1 MDRLQQAIQKAR
13 EERQSRQ
20 RTVPAE
26 PLRLDPDQAVTPSA
40 TNVETLWT
48 DPPAIEINP
57 RVASR
62 NRLVSLEGG
71 PDAAPY
77 DMLRTKMLQ
86 QILSNG
92 WRRVALTSPYAGCG
106 KSTAVAYLAFSLGRQ
121 EDLRTVVIDFDL
133 RRRGLADVL
142 GQSGAHNMA
151 DVISG
156 SVPFQDHARRH
167 GNNVIFGLN
176 FSPTRNPAE
185 ILQSRRTI
193 EMLEW
198 IESEYQ
204 PDIMLFDTP
213 PLMVSDDSH
222 GFLRNVDCALLL
234 AAAEE
239 TSIDHIDVAERQLAE
254 LTKIMGIV
262 LTKCR
267 YVSGAFGNEYGSY

>member
-13 EERQSRQ
+13 EERESRQ
-20 RTVPAE
+20 QQPT
-26 PLRLDPDQAVTPSA
+26 PLRLEESSVVPTQGS
-40 TNVETLWT
+40 EELWQTL
-48 DPPAIEINP
+48 PEIEINP
-57 RVASR
+57 RIVSR
-62 NRLVSLEGG
+62 NRLVSYDGG
-71 PDAAPY
+71 HAASPY

-92 WRRVALTSPYAGCG
+92 WHRVALTSPYAGCG
-106 KSTAVAYLAFSLGRQ
+106 KSTAAANLAFSLGRQ
-121 EDLRTVVIDFDL
+121 EDLRTIVIDFDM
-133 RRRGLADVL
+133 RRRGLAEVL
-142 GQSGAHNMA
+142 GQTGDHNMA
-151 DVISG
+151 DVIQGEIS
-156 SVPFQDHARRH
+156 FQDHAIRH

-176 FSPTRNPAE
+176 FSSTRNPAE
-185 ILQSRRTI
+185 VLQSRRTI
-193 EMLEW
+193 ETLER
-198 IESEYQ
+198 IEAEYK

-222 GFLRNVDCALLL
+222 GFLKNVDCALLL

-267 YVSGAFGNEYGSY
+267 YISGAFGNEYGSY